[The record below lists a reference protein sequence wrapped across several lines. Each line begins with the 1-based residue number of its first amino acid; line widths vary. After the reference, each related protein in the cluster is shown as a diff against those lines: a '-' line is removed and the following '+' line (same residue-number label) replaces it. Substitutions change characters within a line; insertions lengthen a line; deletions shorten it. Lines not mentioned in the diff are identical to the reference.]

1 METSSIVILAH
12 SQASPLG
19 GFPRQ
24 RVAGVPPVVATAAD
38 LKELALAPD
47 GGAGSLVNIL
57 FFVALGLLLVVSG
70 GILYLS
76 SVKWRDRRL
85 QKRDKKSG

>member
-1 METSSIVILAH
+1 METSSIVNL
-12 SQASPLG
+12 
-19 GFPRQ
+19 
-24 RVAGVPPVVATAAD
+24 
-38 LKELALAPD
+38 
-47 GGAGSLVNIL
+47 L